1 MYQICIIYIE
11 YCSLIRFFCIYTAA
25 MHLLP
30 SVFNRGFL
38 TSYALKAI
46 NFSKTLEISIAFM
59 YDYFIWRRTEEAIT
73 GLTRNQFIGA
83 ILIRGFESLRLRY
96 TTFLLCLSRIC
107 KSFLHLSLFYS
118 TCTLLLTPSLPR
130 FLVTTSFRSILS
142 FNSETCEITP
152 TRRLP
157 SVR

>member
-1 MYQICIIYIE
+1 MYQICIRYVE
-11 YCSLIRFFCIYTAA
+11 YCSLIRFFSIYIAG

-73 GLTRNQFIGA
+73 GLTRNQLTGNRPWVRIPPAAPRRSKLHIACSDFFKSQSA
-83 ILIRGFESLRLRY
+83 LIA
-96 TTFLLCLSRIC
+96 
-107 KSFLHLSLFYS
+107 
-118 TCTLLLTPSLPR
+118 LLLLSKSNPR
-130 FLVTTSFRSILS
+130 RWASIW
-142 FNSETCEITP
+142 F
-152 TRRLP
+152 
-157 SVR
+157 